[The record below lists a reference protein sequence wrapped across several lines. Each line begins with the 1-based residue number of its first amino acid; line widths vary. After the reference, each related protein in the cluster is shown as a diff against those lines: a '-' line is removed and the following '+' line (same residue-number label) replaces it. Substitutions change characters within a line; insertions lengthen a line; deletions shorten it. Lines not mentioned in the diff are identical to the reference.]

1 MRAKKSLGQ
10 NFLVDEA
17 VKENILAAVSLRAGE
32 TIVEIG
38 PGTGVLT
45 EHLAESGADVIA
57 VELDDRLIPVLEE
70 KFADSE
76 NVCVVHE
83 DVLEV
88 DIEEIIKEVRKYRV
102 VGNLPY
108 YIASAVIRKFLESSI
123 PPVEMFVMVQREV
136 AERICAKPGEMSVLA
151 VAVQY
156 FAEPEML
163 FVVPS
168 EAFDPR
174 PKVESAF
181 LRMGSKK
188 QEAGSGKGKENRRQ
202 FFRLVKMGFSARRKT
217 LANNLSAGLQLPK
230 AKIEEILREAGIGE
244 KARAQDL
251 GVEEWQ
257 TLDRIFEG
265 VLQFSLYP
273 KEGE

>member
-17 VKENILAAVSLRAGE
+17 VKENILAAVSPRAGE